1 MVYAAPK
8 HVGHDSKNLHQ
19 HRSSS
24 ASTIAAS
31 CAAMSA
37 SRRSSHHAFNSN
49 SSSQESS
56 MNNDFVI
63 PITENS
69 IKQSDLKV
77 NEKNQFFSGSSHT
90 ISQLCGELDRSHGAT
105 LHLTADLASRA
116 QAMAFSRPS
125 WLGANQ
131 RTNSSRP
138 VADLTSTKYLAW
150 NLITEKRISEFKE
163 KSSAYS
169 HSQHMKF
176 SRLCHSAA
184 SS

>member
-105 LHLTADLASRA
+105 LHLTLDLTSRAKLIAASRPAWLAS
-116 QAMAFSRPS
+116 
-125 WLGANQ
+125 NQ
-131 RTNSSRP
+131 RTGRRP
-138 VADLTSTKYLAW
+138 NLTAARLSSTKYLSC
-150 NLITEKRISEFKE
+150 NLITENSIAQIW
-163 KSSAYS
+163 KSASINFTF
-169 HSQHMKF
+169 F
-176 SRLCHSAA
+176 SFLSRA
-184 SS
+184 

>member
-138 VADLTSTKYLAW
+138 VADLTSTKYFALT
-150 NLITEKRISEFKE
+150 LITEKRISESQE
-163 KSSAYS
+163 KSTINLTF
-169 HSQHMKF
+169 F
-176 SRLCHSAA
+176 SFLIRA
-184 SS
+184 